1 MRQQELPKQKLDHY
15 VKNSTAAAE
24 APVDALQASHAA
36 GVQSERSLAAMKR
49 VHTAGDAL
57 HELAARSA
65 ERATSKAP
73 SPTLGP
79 ADGNGVPPALVPG
92 GCPYPQGEA
101 PPPLPPA
108 RTAGGAPQLI
118 APAPGT
124 VPGGC
129 PFPQDAVP
137 PVGGPTA
144 RAMPPPAP
152 RAHQRCRR
160 QRRARRCRRARRVRR
175 GGRRRRRQLTPEQV
189 AAFQAA
195 YMKAL
200 GEQRALLQAAR
211 AQQHAMRQQQ
221 AAAAAAAAAQQQ
233 QQGQPPPGQPQ
244 TPAQQQQ
251 AAAAAARPSYNSYSI
266 STLFSY
272 SNSTRP
278 PRRRAW
284 AATTKERYRPAAP
297 STPPSPPPPRAGG
310 GGDGGGKAR
319 RRRRRRER
327 RERRG
332 RRRGGGRRVRR
343 AQSAR
348 DELRAR
354 PLVTHPDTSQPS
366 TSLMAVFPSKA
377 ESWLYV
383 VMAGEYGAPWA
394 MGVNS
399 QGQAFGRLEF
409 KAAMQQ
415 WVLLHVEATEWQTVR
430 ERARRP
436 APPPPRPPAAPASPA
451 AAAPAPCSALPSP
464 LPPPRPLPSSSLS
477 GADAHPPSSDGP
489 SVGRSFLPPLAEQRW
504 ICFPYLT
511 AAPSCTLDLP
521 SLMAEGGYT
530 LDAAAAAELASRPA
544 GGRPR
549 SLRAA

>member
-1 MRQQELPKQKLDHY
+1 MDQLADLFLGADRVLSQTDRARQQEARASYRQWRSSD
-15 VKNSTAAAE
+15 SGAR

-108 RTAGGAPQLI
+108 RTAGGAPAIAI

-152 RAHQRCRR
+152 RAPTN
-160 QRRARRCRRARRVRR
+160 AAAANAAPAAAGAPGASGAAAA
-175 GGRRRRRQLTPEQV
+175 GGGGTEQLTPEQV

-233 QQGQPPPGQPQ
+233 QQGQQPPGQPQ

-251 AAAAAARPSYNSYSI
+251 AAAAAAHA
-266 STLFSY
+266 LQLQQLQHLH
-272 SNSTRP
+272 
-278 PRRRAW
+278 ALQLQQQH
-284 AATTKERYRPAAP
+284 AAAQAARMGGNYQGAIPTGGAVDPAVA
-297 STPPSPPPPRAGG
+297 AAAALAGGGG
-310 GGDGGGKAR
+310 GGDGGGGK
-319 RRRRRRER
+319 
-327 RERRG
+327 RG
-332 RRRGGGRRVRR
+332 AGGGGGESGGSD
-343 AQSAR
+343 AGGGEGED
-348 DELRAR
+348 DEFEGRKVLATSCAHG

-436 APPPPRPPAAPASPA
+436 APPPPPPPPPRRPPPPPP
-451 AAAPAPCSALPSP
+451 APAPLPSP
-464 LPPPRPLPSSSLS
+464 LPPPPPLPS
-477 GADAHPPSSDGP
+477 
-489 SVGRSFLPPLAEQRW
+489 
-504 ICFPYLT
+504 
-511 AAPSCTLDLP
+511 P
-521 SLMAEGGYT
+521 SLRCRCT
-530 LDAAAAAELASRPA
+530 PC
-544 GGRPR
+544 
-549 SLRAA
+549 SL

>member
-1 MRQQELPKQKLDHY
+1 MDQLADLFLGADRVLSQTDRARQQEARASYRQWRSSD
-15 VKNSTAAAE
+15 SGAR

-108 RTAGGAPQLI
+108 RTAGGAPAIAI

-152 RAHQRCRR
+152 RAPSN
-160 QRRARRCRRARRVRR
+160 AAAANAAPAAAGAPGASGAAAA
-175 GGRRRRRQLTPEQV
+175 GGGGTEQLTPEQV

-233 QQGQPPPGQPQ
+233 PPLLLAEDERVGVDGVPPG
-244 TPAQQQQ
+244 
-251 AAAAAARPSYNSYSI
+251 
-266 STLFSY
+266 
-272 SNSTRP
+272 
-278 PRRRAW
+278 
-284 AATTKERYRPAAP
+284 AAT
-297 STPPSPPPPRAGG
+297 
-310 GGDGGGKAR
+310 
-319 RRRRRRER
+319 
-327 RERRG
+327 
-332 RRRGGGRRVRR
+332 
-343 AQSAR
+343 
-348 DELRAR
+348 
-354 PLVTHPDTSQPS
+354 
-366 TSLMAVFPSKA
+366 
-377 ESWLYV
+377 
-383 VMAGEYGAPWA
+383 
-394 MGVNS
+394 
-399 QGQAFGRLEF
+399 
-409 KAAMQQ
+409 
-415 WVLLHVEATEWQTVR
+415 
-430 ERARRP
+430 
-436 APPPPRPPAAPASPA
+436 
-451 AAAPAPCSALPSP
+451 
-464 LPPPRPLPSSSLS
+464 
-477 GADAHPPSSDGP
+477 
-489 SVGRSFLPPLAEQRW
+489 
-504 ICFPYLT
+504 
-511 AAPSCTLDLP
+511 
-521 SLMAEGGYT
+521 
-530 LDAAAAAELASRPA
+530 
-544 GGRPR
+544 
-549 SLRAA
+549 